1 MRHETSAS
9 EAVGSRQRQLNLYEH
24 LRVSQVE
31 PARQFRLLS
40 PHDGAPSRREKAM
53 PTILILDD
61 NRYLRILYGLEL
73 RAEGYMVVL
82 ASDGDD
88 ALRKIEAIHPD
99 LVIMD
104 VNRHQADSPDVIAK
118 ILDKTNGI
126 PVILNTAFDTPE
138 SVFMSWAAD
147 ACLTKSSDLS
157 ELKDTIR
164 ALLERSVLYQGVQA
178 PVRK

>member
-9 EAVGSRQRQLNLYEH
+9 RAVGSRRQEANLYEDI
-24 LRVSQVE
+24 RICRVE
-31 PARQFRLLS
+31 PARQFPLLFLHKG
-40 PHDGAPSRREKAM
+40 PPSRREKAM

-73 RAEGYMVVL
+73 RAEGYIVVL

-88 ALRKIEAIHPD
+88 ALKKIEAVHPD

-104 VNRHQADSPDVIAK
+104 VNRHQADGPDVIAK

-157 ELKDTIR
+157 ELKDTIKD
-164 ALLERSVLYQGVQA
+164 LLDRSAQYQGDGVPA
-178 PVRK
+178 R